1 MSRQP
6 PVDRVAEAT
15 ARIYDALD
23 SRLIKLDVS
32 FDKFRDEMRT
42 DIRGLE
48 TSTLNIDRSIQQMQG
63 ANLQKQ
69 VEENKA
75 TLTELE
81 KRLRSVEDFKN
92 NLLGRLIII
101 GAIAGIATAILGG
114 VMVKLLS
121 H

>member
-1 MSRQP
+1 MSRNP
-6 PVDRVAEAT
+6 PTDRIAEAT
-15 ARIYDALD
+15 AKIYDALD
-23 SRLIKLDVS
+23 SRLIKLDS
-32 FDKFRDEMRT
+32 TFEKFRDEMRT

-48 TSTLNIDRSIQQMQG
+48 TNTLNIDRSLQQMQG
-63 ANLQKQ
+63 ANVQKQ

-75 TLTELE
+75 ILVELE

-114 VMVKLLS
+114 VMVKMLS